1 MSKDSLVNLAENMQA
16 HAFPQGLLSFRVLAE
31 LQILPLHSEL
41 TGKKERERDSWKWR
55 RIKTILFAT
64 REITFTEQ
72 GRDK

>member
-1 MSKDSLVNLAENMQA
+1 MSKDSQMNIAENMRA
-16 HAFPQGLLSFRVLAE
+16 HALPQGLLSFSFLAE

-41 TGKKERERDSWKWR
+41 SKKKETDSWKWR
-55 RIKTILFAT
+55 RIKTILFAMT

>member
-1 MSKDSLVNLAENMQA
+1 MNFAENMRA
-16 HAFPQGLLSFRVLAE
+16 HAPPQGLLSFRFLAE

-41 TGKKERERDSWKWR
+41 SKKETDSWKWR